1 MDIVTGTIVLFGL
14 VMVGEEGGLAMMYD
28 VSR

>member
-1 MDIVTGTIVLFGL
+1 MDIVTGTIVLLGL
-14 VMVGEEGGLAMMYD
+14 VMVGEEGGPAMMYD